1 MCGDRKKRRYP
12 VLSSGNEVAI
22 TNKEKADMTII
33 LLLLYTVPITCL
45 KMEEETERKQNLKT
59 YGH

>member
-1 MCGDRKKRRYP
+1 M
-12 VLSSGNEVAI
+12 SSGNEVAI

-33 LLLLYTVPITCL
+33 LLLLYTVPITCM
-45 KMEEETERKQNLKT
+45 KMEEETERKRNLKT